1 VKRSDSVFF
10 SPHKRSGTERQCS
23 VHQLIGRAQLE
34 RKSTS
39 PHDDEPYILAVCEYE
54 TVEKYYKSYI
64 NHEKQAVLTTACS
77 SKHLMLY

>member
-1 VKRSDSVFF
+1 
-10 SPHKRSGTERQCS
+10 
-23 VHQLIGRAQLE
+23 LE

-39 PHDDEPYILAVCEYE
+39 RHDDEPYILAVCEYE